1 MKIVI
6 KENQLSKL
14 IKSYLDSQNWKVWD
28 EGDGEF
34 NVSDGGF
41 GKDIFKYRIQYSST
55 IPDHNFNVIYISED
69 LITKINNLFSMVN
82 LDSIKAIID
91 WFNKKYD
98 KNLTMDD
105 FEWLPN
111 SETYEVVD
119 DDMNESLTKKKL
131 VEGMQ
136 ISDDAPDWV
145 KEFYTLPREGR
156 IEHIEKYKKHIQ
168 KLLPRI
174 VEFFKT
180 KFGDDL
186 VHLFVKTKRSHYGNE
201 IYSTDKIVLDFRF
214 SDSASNVNQLKR
226 EVFNDLNSFFN
237 IDVSYYGTPLDLDF
251 YKTEWQK
258 F

>member
-28 EGDGEF
+28 LDDGEF
-34 NVSDGGF
+34 DVSDGYNGEN
-41 GKDIFKYRIQYSST
+41 IFKFRLQFSST
-55 IPDHNFNVIYISED
+55 DPEHSFDVLYINESIIH
-69 LITKINNLFSMVN
+69 LVNKLFSMDPT
-82 LDSIKAIID
+82 DSRRLIID

-98 KNLTMDD
+98 KNLT
-105 FEWLPN
+105 
-111 SETYEVVD
+111 VD
-119 DDMNESLTKKKL
+119 DIEWFGWESEEEDYLNESLTKKKL

-145 KEFYTLPREGR
+145 KEFHTLSREGR

-186 VHLFVKTKRSHYGNE
+186 VHLFVKTKRTHYGNE
-201 IYSTDKIVLDFRF
+201 NYSTDKIVLDFRF